1 MVIGAIKY
9 GFVTQQWLM
18 KYNTSFFSQP
28 SSVESSRAVVITVEL
43 SKSRKN
49 VGVVYG
55 YNHPGLSTSLLIQ
68 PKNFKGAVR
77 NY

>member
-9 GFVTQQWLM
+9 GFVIQQWLM

-43 SKSRKN
+43 SKSPQKRRCSVRVEPSRLVN
-49 VGVVYG
+49 V
-55 YNHPGLSTSLLIQ
+55 LLIQ

-77 NY
+77 N